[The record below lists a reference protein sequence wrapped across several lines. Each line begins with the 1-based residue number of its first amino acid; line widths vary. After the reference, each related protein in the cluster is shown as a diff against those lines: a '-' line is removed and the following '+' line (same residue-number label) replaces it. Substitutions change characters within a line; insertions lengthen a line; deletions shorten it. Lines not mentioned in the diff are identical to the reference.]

1 MYYVFNEALREQI
14 AQAIPQTT
22 GFFYFKAHQKCVEIT
37 KIPSSNTNSSPVF
50 LYRTVYILETNFSD
64 KFASLKEQSEALAE
78 YYSESSLKILAYLR
92 LTDEQT
98 VGKTTEQINNAI

>member
-22 GFFYFKAHQKCVEIT
+22 GFFDFKAHQKCVEIT

-50 LYRTVYILETNFSD
+50 LYRTVYILETTFSD
-64 KFASLKEQSEALAE
+64 KFASLKEQSEKLAE
-78 YYSESSLKILAYLR
+78 YYSENSSNILAYLR
-92 LTDEQT
+92 LPDEQT
-98 VGKTTEQINNAI
+98 VGKTTQEINEMI